1 MNAGSCVSTWNLCGY
16 GVSPRSLRA
25 KTLLIR
31 FAVYCVASSSPSS
44 SSSDFFFSTLGAAA
58 AAAALFASFS
68 AFAFAVAAAF
78 RRFLYSL
85 NRFVRVSAVDQGR
98 SVGWRSAPWDGGRS
112 TTTSPSTRRRE
123 RSSLSIKRKKKRS
136 RFADWKREG
145 GRRRRER
152 ETRSDR
158 SRVRERRR
166 LPSRVHAVRLVNRLT
181 LASHTHASA
190 FESRASASAV
200 PRPEDRHARTTQVR
214 LKNWMARTSC

>member
-1 MNAGSCVSTWNLCGY
+1 MAVS
-16 GVSPRSLRA
+16 
-25 KTLLIR
+25 
-31 FAVYCVASSSPSS
+31 
-44 SSSDFFFSTLGAAA
+44 
-58 AAAALFASFS
+58 
-68 AFAFAVAAAF
+68 
-78 RRFLYSL
+78 
-85 NRFVRVSAVDQGR
+85 
-98 SVGWRSAPWDGGRS
+98 SVGWRSIDDDAAVDAA
-112 TTTSPSTRRRE
+112 TRA
-123 RSSLSIKRKKKRS
+123 LFAFNKKRKKKRS
-136 RFADWKREG
+136 RFADWTREG

-158 SRVRERRR
+158 YRVRERRR